1 MFGLHHQE
9 TAGVHAQ
16 PRGPVTSLKEEPLT
30 RAWMTPTSL
39 VDNTNSVG
47 VGRAHFEKQ
56 PPSNLRKSNFFH
68 FVVALYDRAGQP
80 VEIERTAFI
89 GFIEKDQEA
98 EGQKTNNG
106 IQYRLQLL
114 YANGIR
120 QEQDIFV
127 RLIDS
132 VTKQPI
138 VYEGQDKNPEMCR
151 VLLTHEVMCSRC
163 CDKKSCGN
171 RNETPSDPVIIDR
184 FFLKFFLKCNQN
196 CLKNAGNPRDMRRF
210 QVVIST
216 QVMVDGPLLAIS
228 DNMFVHNNSKHG
240 RRAKRLDP
248 SEAGLYPP
256 LPVATP
262 CIKAIS
268 PSEGWTSG
276 GSTVIIVGDNFFD
289 GLQVVFGTM
298 LVWSELIT
306 SHAIRVQTPPRHIPG
321 VVEVTLSYKSKQFC
335 KGAPGRF
342 VYVSALNEPTIDYGF
357 QRLQKLIPRHPG
369 DPEKLPKEI
378 ILKRAADLAEALYS
392 MPRNNQLGLGAP
404 RSPPASMPFNSYTG
418 QLAVSVQDT
427 AASQWTEEEYA
438 RSGGSVSPRYCSAAS
453 TPHAYA
459 PQHYPAPPSS
469 LFNSSSLSLGPY
481 HPANMNGHIS
491 SEHYNMYSAKD
502 SEYCAERNGD
512 CKNECPVNT
521 HAKCSDSLAKGK
533 PRSAFAVVRNSPP
546 RNLQHQN
553 WQHLAVQ

>member
-1 MFGLHHQE
+1 MMFGLPP
-9 TAGVHAQ
+9 TGADMNQ
-16 PRGPVTSLKEEPLT
+16 PRGPMTSLKEEPLGA
-30 RAWMTPTSL
+30 RAWMQPA
-39 VDNTNSVG
+39 VDQANLG
-47 VGRAHFEKQ
+47 IGRAHFEKQ

-80 VEIERTAFI
+80 IEIERTAFI
-89 GFIEKDQEA
+89 GFIEKDQESD
-98 EGQKTNNG
+98 GQKTNNG

-114 YANGIR
+114 YANGAR

-132 VTKQPI
+132 VTKQAI

-210 QVVIST
+210 QVVIAT
-216 QVMVDGPLLAIS
+216 QVAVDGPLLAIS

-248 SEAGLYPP
+248 EGTANSPLAMSGHHLAPDSTYDGIYPP
-256 LPVATP
+256 LPMATP

-268 PSEGWTSG
+268 PSEGWTTG
-276 GSTVIIVGDNFFD
+276 GAQVIIVGDNFFD

-335 KGAPGRF
+335 KGSPGRF
-342 VYVSALNEPTIDYGF
+342 VYVSLSEPTIDYGF

-392 MPRNNQLGLGAP
+392 MPR
-404 RSPPASMPFNSYTG
+404 SPNGTSGFNSYSG
-418 QLAVSVQDT
+418 QLAVSVQDGT
-427 AASQWTEEEYA
+427 GQWTEDEYTRA
-438 RSGGSVSPRYCSAAS
+438 QSSSVSPRGGYCSSAS
-453 TPHAYA
+453 TPHSSGGGSYGSSNGYA
-459 PQHYPAPPSS
+459 TAPNMTGLSSSPASV
-469 LFNSSSLSLGPY
+469 FNSSTRINGLMSGSSGFSPY
-481 HPANMNGHIS
+481 SMTTCGSQGYTPS
-491 SEHYNMYSAKD
+491 
-502 SEYCAERNGD
+502 
-512 CKNECPVNT
+512 P
-521 HAKCSDSLAKGK
+521 LAATTTSK
-533 PRSAFAVVRNSPP
+533 
-546 RNLQHQN
+546 
-553 WQHLAVQ
+553 